1 MNEIESLSSI
11 SEIPTVD
18 LIDDAY
24 ALCEEETLR
33 LAYCNPIFLE
43 WFNIQQPERLLDE
56 VITTL
61 KKATLFKRIEKRGY
75 YNISIERDAKSK
87 QIPSLIDI
95 KFQKL
100 VWQGTYYIS
109 VYARDMS
116 KLKEKDM
123 LAESHTKIIDESNR
137 KLNRKSKK
145 LEENNQQLV
154 SLSKKLAKY
163 LPPEVYNSIFTGEK
177 EVSLE
182 TQRKKI
188 TVFFSD
194 IKGFTE
200 ITDNMEAEALAT
212 LLNSYLK
219 EMAEVAARYGG
230 TLDKFIGDAIMI
242 FFGDPKS
249 RGEKQD
255 AIACVMMAIEM
266 REHLKFLCEKW
277 INQGVSDPLH
287 IRIGINTGYCTV
299 GNFGSENRLDYTIVG
314 GQVNLASRLESKAG
328 TDQILIAHE
337 TYALVR
343 DAINCESQGEIAV
356 KGIAHP
362 VKTYQ
367 VVGINPDTAT
377 KNAMQSKWIDEHEG
391 FSMHVDLKRI
401 DKLRVIDSL
410 HRTIQQIQGFIGI
423 ADKPPEQD

>member
-1 MNEIESLSSI
+1 MSEGLCKI
-11 SEIPTVD
+11 SVIPSVD
-18 LIDDAY
+18 LIDDGY
-24 ALCEEETLR
+24 ALCATESLK
-33 LAYCNPIFLE
+33 LVYCNPAFLA
-43 WFNIQQPERLLDE
+43 WFNIQQPESTLDE
-56 VITTL
+56 IIPAL
-61 KKATLFKRIEKRGY
+61 KKSTLFKRIDKRGY
-75 YNISIERDAKSK
+75 YSISIEPDTKNK
-87 QIPSLIDI
+87 QTPSLLEV
-95 KFQKL
+95 KFQQTE
-100 VWQGTYYIS
+100 WQGTQYIS
-109 VYARDMS
+109 VYAKDMS
-116 KLKEKDM
+116 VLKEKDM
-123 LAESHTKIIDESNR
+123 LAESHAKIVDESNR
-137 KLNRKSKK
+137 KLNRKTKK

-163 LPPEVYNSIFTGEK
+163 LSPEVYNSIFTGEK
-177 EVSLE
+177 EVNLE

-194 IKGFTE
+194 IEGFTA
-200 ITDNMEAEALAT
+200 ITDTMEAEALAT

-266 REHLKFLCEKW
+266 REHLKFLREKW

-287 IRIGINTGYCTV
+287 IRIGINTGYCTG

-314 GQVNLASRLESKAG
+314 GQVNLASRLESSAG

-337 TYALVR
+337 TYALVK
-343 DAINCESQGEIAV
+343 DAINCESQGEIEV

-367 VVGINPDTAT
+367 VIGVNPDTAT
-377 KNAMQSKWIDEHEG
+377 KNAMESKWIDEHEG

-410 HRTIQQIQGFIGI
+410 HRTIQQIQGFTGI